1 MTHRLYRS
9 LQALIQALLGL
20 FFLNQIISG
29 RITWYINARFLPL
42 VIFGGIGLLVLA
54 RAITRDRS
62 GGHDHEHDDEEHGD
76 HVHDHSTHRSAWA
89 LLLLTSP
96 LLIGVLFPH
105 RPLGTEAL
113 ENRGVSVTAPLSA
126 SDAGKPL
133 QLELAPSE
141 RSILDWIRIVAISEE
156 TSEFEGQPADV
167 IGFAYRDPRLEH
179 GQILLGRFT
188 LTCCVADAA
197 AIALMIE
204 GEGIEEMID
213 NRWYRVRGP
222 VFETMLDGQTMP
234 VIQAEQ
240 IEEVPMPD
248 EPYLY
253 N

>member
-9 LQALIQALLGL
+9 LQALILALLGL
-20 FFLNQIISG
+20 FFLNQILSG

-42 VIFGGIGLLVLA
+42 VIFGGTGLLVLA
-54 RAITRDRS
+54 RAIARDRS
-62 GGHDHEHDDEEHGD
+62 GGQDHEHDHEENED
-76 HVHDHSTHRSAWA
+76 HVHDHSTHRSEWA
-89 LLLLTSP
+89 LLLLTLP
-96 LLIGVLFPH
+96 LVIGVFFPH

-126 SDAGKPL
+126 SDVGKPL
-133 QLELAPSE
+133 QLKLAPSE
-141 RSILDWIRIVAISEE
+141 RSILDWIRILAISEDPD
-156 TSEFEGQPADV
+156 EFEGQSADV
-167 IGFAYRDPRLEH
+167 IGFAYRDPRLES

-197 AIALMIE
+197 AIALMVE
-204 GEGIEEMID
+204 GPGIEKMVE

-222 VFETMLDGQTMP
+222 VFETMLDGQSLP

-240 IEEVPMPD
+240 IDEVPMPD